1 MTHLIDTNACIAIM
15 RGHPQAC
22 RQMQT
27 FSPSDLGI
35 STITLC
41 ELLAGVE
48 RCQNPERER
57 TKVAHLIEP
66 LHLIPFDADSAAKS
80 AHIRWLLERQGNF
93 IGPYDLQLAG
103 QALAIDV
110 TLVTHNTKEFQR
122 VPGLRL
128 TDWQSS

>member
-1 MTHLIDTNACIAIM
+1 MTHLLNKNACIAIM

-22 RQMQT
+22 QQIQT

-35 STITLC
+35 STITMH

-80 AHIRWLLERQGNF
+80 AHIRWLLERQGNS

>member
-1 MTHLIDTNACIAIM
+1 MTHLLDTNACIAVM
-15 RGHPQAC
+15 RGHEQAC

-27 FSPSDLGI
+27 FVPSDLGI
-35 STITLC
+35 STVTLF
-41 ELLAGVE
+41 ELFAGVE

-57 TKVAHLIEP
+57 IKVARLIAP
-66 LHLIPFDADSAAKS
+66 LHLIPFDADAA
-80 AHIRWLLERQGNF
+80 AEAARIRWLLERQGNP

-128 TDWQSS
+128 TDWQRN